1 MCTCKSQL
9 CLYNSHFCDNHGF
22 PFRIHRCLSKETKK
36 TRNEYKLSLIMTFIS
51 KFYLYKCSHCL
62 GSQACTC
69 SCKSQECWYSSHL
82 CDNHGFHPC
91 SREEPPIM
99 AYRGS
104 FARIA
109 KGVPFPDFRCMKGF
123 RISIVEVY
131 ERVGNSVSFWSVKGP
146 KRANRRILWLWKSRE
161 NLLASFV
168 IYSQF
173 KDSTSTAAKSNA
185 KF

>member
-22 PFRIHRCLSKETKK
+22 RFRIHRCLSKEMKK
-36 TRNEYKLSLIMTFIS
+36 TRNKYKLSLIMTFVS
-51 KFYLYKCSHCL
+51 KFYRYKCSHCL

-99 AYRGS
+99 TYTGKRRPNCEMGTS
-104 FARIA
+104 SRLQVYERV
-109 KGVPFPDFRCMKGF
+109 G
-123 RISIVEVY
+123 ISIVEVY
-131 ERVGNSVSFWSVKGP
+131 ERVGKSVSFWSVKGP
-146 KRANRRILWLWKSRE
+146 KRANRRILWL
-161 NLLASFV
+161 
-168 IYSQF
+168 
-173 KDSTSTAAKSNA
+173 
-185 KF
+185 